1 MTYLL
6 EAIACAET
14 TTGLVRCQA
23 EGHLIP
29 VVQGLLT
36 GDCWSHQAL
45 CTLHLAYAPQGIHH
59 LCRNEIV
66 KMCCKKGMLCDL
78 MEA

>member
-1 MTYLL
+1 MTDLL

-14 TTGLVRCQA
+14 TTGVVGCQA
-23 EGHLIP
+23 EGHLIS

-45 CTLHLAYAPQGIHH
+45 CALHLAYAP
-59 LCRNEIV
+59 
-66 KMCCKKGMLCDL
+66 
-78 MEA
+78 